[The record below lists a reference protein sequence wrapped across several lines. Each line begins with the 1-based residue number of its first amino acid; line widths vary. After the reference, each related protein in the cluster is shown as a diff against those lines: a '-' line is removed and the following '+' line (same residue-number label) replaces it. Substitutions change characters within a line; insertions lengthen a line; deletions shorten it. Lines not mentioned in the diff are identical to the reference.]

1 MSKTQQLFRGVSRIG
16 WFALTLPLLT
26 FAQTPSGPPM
36 RPGPQTPVIRAQQPG
51 EAPPN
56 SRMVP
61 TGLSVNGGSIA
72 HDVYSNS
79 IYDFSLKVPPGW
91 VVVPPRQGDEV
102 NLQGADPE
110 LAKQA
115 QTNRIL
121 LLMTENAPFKKTFER
136 KSIQIIATRMLSP
149 QTGSAQ
155 DYLVYSQKT
164 AKDKQMAVEYAN
176 APEEITINGQKV
188 WWNTM
193 KMNTAGGPQ
202 VADQYVVMQ
211 GPYLLQFF
219 LVSPDEDGLK
229 SLQPSIQSLD
239 IKPMPVEKTEVP
251 KKAPVRPV
259 RKKKPAAQAAPA
271 QPAKPTQ

>member
-1 MSKTQQLFRGVSRIG
+1 
-16 WFALTLPLLT
+16 
-26 FAQTPSGPPM
+26 
-36 RPGPQTPVIRAQQPG
+36 
-51 EAPPN
+51 
-56 SRMVP
+56 
-61 TGLSVNGGSIA
+61 
-72 HDVYSNS
+72 
-79 IYDFSLKVPPGW
+79 
-91 VVVPPRQGDEV
+91 
-102 NLQGADPE
+102 
-110 LAKQA
+110 
-115 QTNRIL
+115 
-121 LLMTENAPFKKTFER
+121 
-136 KSIQIIATRMLSP
+136 
-149 QTGSAQ
+149 
-155 DYLVYSQKT
+155 
-164 AKDKQMAVEYAN
+164 
-176 APEEITINGQKV
+176 
-188 WWNTM
+188 M